1 MQTFRIASILST
13 VFFGTATEWGNVQTF
28 DKAVGLPQA
37 LEIVLEA
44 AIT

>member
-1 MQTFRIASILST
+1 MATILST
-13 VFFGTATEWGNVQTF
+13 VFSKTATEWDIVCCDDSIG
-28 DKAVGLPQA
+28 ARWPQA